1 MIGAQNTTE
10 MFTNMLMATGILIGA
25 VAVLVA
31 LGFVVYHKTA
41 GERHDAEDAP

>member
-1 MIGAQNTTE
+1 MTDAPDTTE
-10 MFTNMLMATGILIGA
+10 MFTSMLMATGILIGA

-41 GERHDAEDAP
+41 GERHDAVNAP

>member
-1 MIGAQNTTE
+1 MMGTE
-10 MFTNMLMATGILIGA
+10 GTAGMFANMLMATGILIGA

-41 GERHDAEDAP
+41 GERHDAENAP